1 MDVKGLISNNV
12 VMVKPKVLTI
22 IYGGIVMIQIKSES
36 EKRLIIPC
44 RVNSDIGYFLVDSG
58 ASVGLIDDTQVK
70 KYGLLVGK
78 RFNGTLVGAGGE
90 MCNIKHCNTFVEVGG
105 KSIPQFL
112 IADIE
117 GVVKS
122 IERETGIKILG
133 IISLPQMKMVG
144 MNVDSNDNLII
155 IE

>member
-1 MDVKGLISNNV
+1 
-12 VMVKPKVLTI
+12 
-22 IYGGIVMIQIKSES
+22 MIELKSKS
-36 EKRLIIPC
+36 TKRLIIEGQ
-44 RVNSDIGYFLVDSG
+44 VNGKAANFLIDTG

-122 IERETGIKILG
+122 IERETGIKIFG

>member
-1 MDVKGLISNNV
+1 
-12 VMVKPKVLTI
+12 
-22 IYGGIVMIQIKSES
+22 MIELKSKS
-36 EKRLIIPC
+36 DKRLIIEGI
-44 RVNSDIGYFLVDSG
+44 VNGKAANFLIDSG